1 MDQVNEKLAELSAQG
16 LPIGRAYF
24 PFCSAYLEALERG
37 GRQPDSTRG
46 GTGAA
51 IDMEVCEKAPEM
63 KHRFARAWKGKWLL
77 AYLGGAAD
85 RLVYEGRWVKW
96 IFTRETGWGWFLS
109 TLLAGGL
116 IGLGAPFW
124 YDLYR
129 KAALVL
135 PVAQV
140 ASQFVSSGRKT
151 VVAARPEDEAAEKKP
166 SGESQSEVP
175 RSIRRSDKATIAPA
189 DLYDAFLRARSESP
203 SQPKPKRKAAPKRK
217 TTPTKKQK
225 RTAVARRR
233 R

>member
-1 MDQVNEKLAELSAQG
+1 LIWFFWIISHEKG
-16 LPIGRAYF
+16 LG
-24 PFCSAYLEALERG
+24 
-37 GRQPDSTRG
+37 
-46 GTGAA
+46 
-51 IDMEVCEKAPEM
+51 
-63 KHRFARAWKGKWLL
+63 WL
-77 AYLGGAAD
+77 
-85 RLVYEGRWVKW
+85 
-96 IFTRETGWGWFLS
+96 LS
-109 TLLAGGL
+109 TLLAGFL

-124 YDLYR
+124 YDIYR

-166 SGESQSEVP
+166 GGESQSELP

-189 DLYDAFLRARSESP
+189 DLYYAFSRARSESP
-203 SQPKPKRKAAPKRK
+203 SPPKPKRKAAPKRK